1 MGKSVVV
8 QVIPRKLEGLLR
20 HAEEGR
26 ILVEPHLPD
35 LFRCL
40 IAMRDSWTSRAT
52 EERSGLL
59 LGEEDLD
66 DMAEELPGLIHLPM
80 LVLEPSGDIVWAREI
95 GSGGSELVRQ
105 KA

>member
-1 MGKSVVV
+1 M
-8 QVIPRKLEGLLR
+8 
-20 HAEEGR
+20 
-26 ILVEPHLPD
+26 
-35 LFRCL
+35 
-40 IAMRDSWTSRAT
+40 SRAT